1 MVWFVELVASMTSS
15 NFMKAYP
22 TMTRTDVDHEEFHE
36 IQLKCKSI
44 MEENVHIHISTFE
57 EEDNQKGY

>member
-1 MVWFVELVASMTSS
+1 MTSS

-22 TMTRTDVDHEEFHE
+22 TMTRTHVDHEEFHE